1 MGSIIFSVRFQAK
14 KNVISSEQFHHP
26 TGKSSKEAHSIP
38 LAHINIV
45 CVTDHSP
52 DLYLTQGGGVDFLH
66 HMLWSFCV
74 QSVQF
79 SICSFC
85 WYFVELLTFLLF
97 KLFNVNPNNQIK
109 HLTLLLVQ
117 WGGLRGRDRLVVG
130 FTTTYAISA
139 YHHWCCELE
148 SRSWRGVQHYEIK
161 FVSNLRLTTILMT
174 HLLNHVIHTSFF
186 K

>member
-1 MGSIIFSVRFQAK
+1 MKIFERGTLDTPSTHKYCMRDWSLSWFVPDPRRGCGFPTSYVVIFLCSV
-14 KNVISSEQFHHP
+14 
-26 TGKSSKEAHSIP
+26 G
-38 LAHINIV
+38 
-45 CVTDHSP
+45 
-52 DLYLTQGGGVDFLH
+52 
-66 HMLWSFCV
+66 
-74 QSVQF
+74 SVQYLF
-79 SICSFC
+79 VLLIL
-85 WYFVELLTFLLF
+85 VELLTFLLF